1 MWRSLRFYSSKPQ
14 IRRQAPNIFLKDG
27 PKEKWIKRNK
37 YAKEHKQLLKKTINY
52 SSSDSIVFFSAS
64 RAKFTRKNIDYFTEN
79 GNYSRIMGVANEV
92 YGNYVFT
99 KHDFRARSVQN
110 LALNLCCYRRLF
122 EQYPEQYRTIKAA
135 VGYGIGEVAAAVVSG
150 YIKMEDAFWHPGF
163 RKP

>member
-1 MWRSLRFYSSKPQ
+1 
-14 IRRQAPNIFLKDG
+14 
-27 PKEKWIKRNK
+27 
-37 YAKEHKQLLKKTINY
+37 
-52 SSSDSIVFFSAS
+52 
-64 RAKFTRKNIDYFTEN
+64 
-79 GNYSRIMGVANEV
+79 MGVANEV